1 MNLVALARLDCVLS
15 GRLIDHYGYQAVKA
29 EAEFD
34 SWLTV
39 GITEGNTRNE
49 LSSIGISFETWCAQ
63 PAQRSAAKCVVVCCA
78 YVQLC
83 VRAASRSSKA
93 QLYSDNGAVF
103 WTDPD
108 RAPPF
113 KDQPKGTP
121 VGRLTVKTGSGVK
134 AVVNAQGRSTRAGA
148 DWEQTNIRFKL

>member
-49 LSSIGISFETWCAQ
+49 LSSIGINFETWCAQ
-63 PAQRSAAKCVVVCCA
+63 PAQRSQLWFAVRMFNCACVLHPGRRKPSFTRTMAPCSGLTLIA
-78 YVQLC
+78 PLP
-83 VRAASRSSKA
+83 SRTS
-93 QLYSDNGAVF
+93 LRVHLWVD
-103 WTDPD
+103 
-108 RAPPF
+108 
-113 KDQPKGTP
+113 
-121 VGRLTVKTGSGVK
+121 
-134 AVVNAQGRSTRAGA
+134 
-148 DWEQTNIRFKL
+148 